1 MIYVIASIKLKPGV
15 REKFLEILKANVPNV
30 LAEDGCLSYD
40 PCTDV
45 ACDLAGA
52 DPDLVTIVEEWESLE
67 HLKAHLAA
75 PHMKKYSEDVADLR
89 EGMTL
94 KIVEN
99 A

>member
-15 REKFLEILKANVPNV
+15 REKFLEIFKANVPNV
-30 LAEDGCLSYD
+30 LAEEGCLSYD
-40 PCTDV
+40 PCIDV
-45 ACDLAGA
+45 TSDLIET
-52 DPDLVTIVEEWESLE
+52 DPDMITMVEEWESLE

-75 PHMKKYSEDVADLR
+75 PHMKKYAADVADLR
-89 EGMTL
+89 LGTSL

>member
-15 REKFLEILKANVPNV
+15 REKFLEIFQANVPNV
-30 LAEDGCLSYD
+30 LAEDGCLSYE
-40 PCTDV
+40 PCVDV
-45 ACDLAGA
+45 VSDLVEA
-52 DPDLVTIVEEWESLE
+52 DPDVVTVVEEWESIK

-75 PHMKKYSEDVADLR
+75 PHMKKYGAAVADLR
-89 EGMTL
+89 LSTSL